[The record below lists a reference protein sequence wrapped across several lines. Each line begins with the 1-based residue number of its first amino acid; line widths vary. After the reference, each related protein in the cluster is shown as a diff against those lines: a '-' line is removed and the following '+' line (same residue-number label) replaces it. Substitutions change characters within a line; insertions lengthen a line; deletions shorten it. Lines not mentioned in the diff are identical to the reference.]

1 MIDAKAY
8 YDANE
13 SQQPRLGLATRR
25 TDDDDDDFERSRPR
39 YDGLD
44 KPRDFRADFR
54 ADRKI
59 EGRADFTD
67 PYSHYD
73 DIDPYTCESLEPEQ
87 YLICDYK
94 VWACVLKTREWGKV
108 AIWSNSSTIT
118 KTEVAQSC
126 ST

>member
-1 MIDAKAY
+1 MTTISSGHAQDMT
-8 YDANE
+8 DSINLE
-13 SQQPRLGLATRR
+13 TLGQT
-25 TDDDDDDFERSRPR
+25 ERSR
-39 YDGLD
+39 
-44 KPRDFRADFR
+44 
-54 ADRKI
+54 
-59 EGRADFTD
+59 DFTD

-73 DIDPYTCESLEPEQ
+73 DIDPYTCKSLEPEQ

-118 KTEVAQSC
+118 KTKLAQSC